1 MIDTELDRMVREFEQ
16 RLSQQGMNLELYY
29 QFTGTDA
36 DKLKEQM
43 KEDAAKR
50 VKSNLTLEAIAAAED
65 LQVSDEEVEEELSKM
80 AEAYNMPVENIKQA
94 IGSTEAMKEDLKV
107 RKAID
112 FLVENR

>member
-1 MIDTELDRMVREFEQ
+1 E
-16 RLSQQGMNLELYY
+16 
-29 QFTGTDA
+29 DA
-36 DKLKEQM
+36 LKEQM